1 MKILDNDLRN
11 HFFKHFLPSLSGRK
25 FYEPTAFG
33 YSVFEIYPITAK
45 EKEKLTK
52 CVVLEKVEDGLNK
65 AILIKGHDHNGRDFS
80 VIRILV
86 QQKTVEDYDY
96 PALPTLQEIFDE
108 FPHFRIDDR

>member
-1 MKILDNDLRN
+1 VKIPDNDLRN

-33 YSVFEIYPITAK
+33 YAVFEIYPITAK

-52 CVVLEKVEDGLNK
+52 CVVLE
-65 AILIKGHDHNGRDFS
+65 KGHDHNGRDFS